1 MQQERG
7 KRERILEAAQS
18 VFARKGYYLSK
29 IEEIAELAGVGKG
42 TVYEY
47 FASKEELYKEMF
59 KLILNRYT
67 EYVMVEETPEMTAKE
82 WIRHL
87 LEMHLR
93 YMLENRQH
101 MPTDF
106 GDLGGM
112 DMEILGWMYDMR
124 KRSIERLISVFQKGI
139 DRGEL
144 KGMDPELGANLLV
157 GMMRGVTLPL
167 MVEGDC
173 GKPSQVAE
181 AMTEILFHGIAR

>member
-1 MQQERG
+1 VQQERG
-7 KRERILEAAQS
+7 KRERILEAAQT
-18 VFARKGYYLSK
+18 VFARKGYYQAK

-47 FASKEELYKEMF
+47 FVSKEELYKEMF
-59 KLILNRYT
+59 KVILNRYT
-67 EYVMVEETPEMTAKE
+67 EYVMVEATPEMTTKE

-101 MPTDF
+101 MPTNF

-112 DMEILGWMYDMR
+112 DTEILEWMYDMR
-124 KRSIERLISVFQKGI
+124 KRSVNRLVPVFQKGI

-144 KGMDPELGANLLV
+144 KGMDPELGANLLI

-167 MVEGDC
+167 MVEGTY
-173 GKPSQVAE
+173 GEPSQVAE